1 VSVPECADFRLEA
14 CRTLR
19 PLAVRLADV
28 LVAMPQPFSF
38 ELTTDR
44 FRLFGHDPAN
54 VWADGRLHRLLDGR
68 EVAIGPAPD
77 GAEVAPSD
85 PALAAPV
92 RRLLGAGFDL
102 SGFAR
107 FAAADDAVL
116 ARLADAL
123 PGLRPALVPDPWE
136 ALVTAIT
143 AQQVSLRAA
152 SAIRARF
159 VHALG
164 ERHERAWA
172 FPSRER
178 VARESPDALRALGF
192 STRKA
197 EYAVGLARAPLDL
210 DGLGALPDDEVKA
223 ALTALPGLGEWT
235 ADWFLARHLGRP
247 RAWPAGD
254 LALRKAVST
263 FYAGGRPTPTAEVR
277 ALGGRFGEHANLAAH
292 TLLAGLR
299 RLAV

>member
-1 VSVPECADFRLEA
+1 LSA
-14 CRTLR
+14 
-19 PLAVRLADV
+19 V

-38 ELTTDR
+38 ELTTER
-44 FRLFGHDPAN
+44 FRVFGHDPAN
-54 VWADGRLHRLLDGR
+54 VWEDGRLHRVLTGR
-68 EVAIGPAPD
+68 EAAIGPAPG
-77 GAEVAPSD
+77 GADVTPAD
-85 PALAAPV
+85 PELAAPV

-102 SGFAR
+102 AAFAR
-107 FAAADDAVL
+107 FATTGDPVL
-116 ARLADAL
+116 ARLVAEL

-159 VHALG
+159 IEAFG
-164 ERHERAWA
+164 EQHERAWA
-172 FPSRER
+172 FPTRER
-178 VARESPDALRALGF
+178 VARESPDRLRALGF

-197 EYAVGLARAPLDL
+197 EYAIGLARAPLDL
-210 DGLGALPDDEVKA
+210 DGLDALPDEEAKA
-223 ALTALPGLGEWT
+223 ALTALPGLGDWT

-254 LALRKAVST
+254 LALRKAVSA
-263 FYAGGRPTPTAEVR
+263 FYFDGREASIAETR
-277 ALGGRFGEHANLAAH
+277 ALGERLGEHANAAAH

-299 RLAV
+299 RLSP